1 MPLPTLSVR
10 CTGHRKIAQDV
21 FEFTLAKPEGFSFQA
36 GQFVMFQVPL
46 VDKVSDVQG
55 RAFSIASAPSEPELL
70 FVAKIKQ
77 GGRAGKWISEMLKEG
92 DEVKLQ
98 GPLGKFTLAPYPNA
112 VSGAGLAPF
121 PNAVSG
127 AGLAPSGERKLLFLA
142 TCSGV
147 APLRSHIVEALR
159 HGDTRAMDLLFCVRS
174 EENLFWAKEL
184 SEIAKGHANVHVHIS
199 LSRPSAGWKG
209 LTGHVQDVASQVIP
223 DLSERSIY
231 VCGGP
236 EMVKSVRAKAMDE
249 WKIPKERIHSEDYV

>member
-1 MPLPTLSVR
+1 MPTPTFSTR

-21 FEFTLAKPEGFSFQA
+21 FEFTLVKPEGFSFQA

-46 VDKVSDVQG
+46 ADNPSDVQG
-55 RAFSIASAPSEPELL
+55 RAFSIASSPSESELL

-77 GGRAGKWISEMLKEG
+77 GGRAGRWISEMLREG

-98 GPLGKFTLAPYPNA
+98 GPLGKFTLAP
-112 VSGAGLAPF
+112 AG
-121 PNAVSG
+121 
-127 AGLAPSGERKLLFLA
+127 EQKLLFLA

-147 APLRSHIVEALR
+147 APLRSHIVEAL
-159 HGDTRAMDLLFCVRS
+159 HDGDTRAMDLLFCVRS

-184 SEIAKGHANVHVHIS
+184 AEIAKGHANVHVHIS
-199 LSRPSAGWKG
+199 LSQPSAEWKG
-209 LTGHVQDVASQVIP
+209 LTGHVQDVASQVIS
-223 DLSERSIY
+223 DLPERSIY

-236 EMVKSVRAKAMDE
+236 EMVKSVRAKAMEE

>member
-1 MPLPTLSVR
+1 MPTPTFSTR
-10 CTGHRKIAQDV
+10 CTGHRKIAHDV
-21 FEFTLAKPEGFSFQA
+21 YEFTLAKPEGFSFQA

-77 GGRAGKWISEMLKEG
+77 GGRAGRWISEMLKEG

-112 VSGAGLAPF
+112 VSGAGFEP
-121 PNAVSG
+121 
-127 AGLAPSGERKLLFLA
+127 AGEQKLLFLA
-142 TCSGV
+142 TCSGI
-147 APLRSHIVEALR
+147 APLRSQLVEALYQ
-159 HGDTRAMDLLFCVRS
+159 GDTRAMDLLFCVRS

-209 LTGHVQDVASQVIP
+209 LTGHLQDVASQVIP
-223 DLSERSIY
+223 DLPERSIY

-236 EMVKSVRAKAMDE
+236 EMVKAVRIKAEQE

>member
-1 MPLPTLSVR
+1 MPTPTYSAR

-46 VDKVSDVQG
+46 VDKPSDVQG
-55 RAFSIASAPSEPELL
+55 RAFSVASAPSEPELL

-77 GGRAGKWISEMLKEG
+77 GGRAGRWISEMLKEG

-112 VSGAGLAPF
+112 VSGAGLAPE
-121 PNAVSG
+121 
-127 AGLAPSGERKLLFLA
+127 GEKKLLFLA
-142 TCSGV
+142 TCSGI
-147 APLRSHIVEALR
+147 APLRSQLVEAL
-159 HGDTRAMDLLFCVRS
+159 HQGDTRAMDLLFCVRN
-174 EENLFWAKEL
+174 EEDLFWTKEL
-184 SEIAKGHANVHVHIS
+184 AAIAQEHPNVHVHVS
-199 LSRPSAGWKG
+199 LSQPSAEWKG
-209 LTGHVQDVASQVIP
+209 LTGHVQDVASTVIS
-223 DLSERSIY
+223 DLPERSIY

-236 EMVKSVRAKAMDE
+236 EMVKAVRIKAEQE

>member
-1 MPLPTLSVR
+1 MPLPTLSTR

-21 FEFTLAKPEGFSFQA
+21 YEFTLAKPEGFSFQA

-46 VDKVSDVQG
+46 ADNPSDVQG
-55 RAFSIASAPSEPELL
+55 RAFSVASAPSEPELL

-77 GGRAGKWISEMLKEG
+77 GGRAGRWISEMLKEG

-112 VSGAGLAPF
+112 VSGAGLA
-121 PNAVSG
+121 S
-127 AGLAPSGERKLLFLA
+127 SGEQKLLFLA

-184 SEIAKGHANVHVHIS
+184 EEIAKGHANVHVHIS